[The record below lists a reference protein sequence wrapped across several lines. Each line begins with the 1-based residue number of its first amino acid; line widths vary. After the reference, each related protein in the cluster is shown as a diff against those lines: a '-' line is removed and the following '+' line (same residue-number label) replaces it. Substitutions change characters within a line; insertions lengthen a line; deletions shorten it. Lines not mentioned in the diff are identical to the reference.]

1 MTKPPPPRPKC
12 QSLLL
17 LKGELKDER
26 EQNRG
31 PSCPLV
37 SLKVEWPDKEA
48 SNLLHGREDGVTGGT
63 DGSASCRFTVMSV
76 YFELVRWHD

>member
-1 MTKPPPPRPKC
+1 MPV
-12 QSLLL
+12 

-31 PSCPLV
+31 PSCSLA

-48 SNLLHGREDGVTGGT
+48 SNLLHGRTDERDGRV
-63 DGSASCRFTVMSV
+63 SV
-76 YFELVRWHD
+76 VQIHRNEHTL